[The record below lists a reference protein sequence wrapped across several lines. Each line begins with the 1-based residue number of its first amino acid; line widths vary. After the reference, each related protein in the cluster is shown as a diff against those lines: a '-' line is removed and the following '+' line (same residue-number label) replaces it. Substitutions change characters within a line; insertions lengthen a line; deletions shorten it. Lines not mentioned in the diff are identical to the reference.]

1 MKFTRLRQLI
11 VATFAIGG
19 LALGGHTAAH
29 ASTKAPDKVTIQLH
43 KVDNESTQM
52 VQNTGDE
59 LTLQSGMSVYDA
71 TKYGDVTYSIY
82 DVSSLLKDRGVENGQ
97 VTSDAFTTERDK
109 LIHDITGGKTDPAEV
124 LKAQQAFVD
133 ANKLDAVAT
142 QTLSDKSGFLTFAD
156 LNNRGFYLIMEMA
169 APTHHLTGLS
179 APMII
184 GLPLNERSEIHLYP
198 KNLIARDVDPE
209 IHKVGIDPNAPTSD
223 AHVALGQVEFTLE
236 REDGEGETRTLITD
250 DNGDIAFGGLEVGT
264 VYVLTESSNAKY
276 PWYYQSSDKTHK
288 ISLKFTVDKAG
299 NVDPQEMLPSEKDF
313 KISGTKIGILN
324 HLILGG
330 AKFQKV
336 DAANTAKGLAGAK
349 FKVQKVD
356 HAGKIFWAVFDGQT
370 FVKWVSDKD
379 KATALTSDND
389 GKFDFD
395 GVPYVYDRR
404 DGAVTYNLVETKA
417 PKGYALLKRATSFKI
432 NEQQVLKIK
441 NTKGVATGQDQGGSG
456 GIGDKIRRGFLPTTG
471 GMGIWFF
478 LLIGGLLMGG
488 AGYLY
493 YRQRKAN

>member
-11 VATFAIGG
+11 VATFAICG
-19 LALGGHTAAH
+19 LALGGQTAAH

-43 KVDNESTQM
+43 KVDNEATQM
-52 VQNTGDE
+52 MQNTGDE
-59 LTLQSGMSVYDA
+59 MTLQSGMSVYDA

-82 DVSSLLKDRGVENGQ
+82 DVSSLLKDRGVENGK
-97 VTSDAFTTERDK
+97 VTNEAFTTERDK
-109 LIHDITGGKTDPAEV
+109 LIHEITGGKTDPAEV
-124 LKAQQAFVD
+124 LKAQQAFVEEK
-133 ANKLDAVAT
+133 KLDAVAT
-142 QTLSDKSGFLTFAD
+142 KTLRDKSGFLTFAD

-184 GLPLNERSEIHLYP
+184 GLPLNEKSEIHLYP

-223 AHVALGQVEFTLE
+223 THIALGLVEFTLE
-236 REDGEGETRTLITD
+236 REDGAGETRTLVTD
-250 DNGDIAFGGLEVGT
+250 DKGNIEFGGLEVGT
-264 VYVLTESSNAKY
+264 VYVLTESSNAKH

-299 NVDPQEMLPSEKDF
+299 NVDPKEMLPSEKDF

-330 AKFQKV
+330 AQFQKV
-336 DAANTAKGLAGAK
+336 DATDTAKGLAGAE
-349 FKVQKVD
+349 FKVQKID

-370 FVKWVSDKD
+370 FVKWVSNKD
-379 KATALTSDND
+379 KATVLTSDKD
-389 GKFDFD
+389 GKFDFN
-395 GVPYVYDRR
+395 GVPYVYDKR

-417 PKGYALLKRATSFKI
+417 PRGYALLKRATSFKV
-432 NEQQVLKIK
+432 NEQQVKKIK
-441 NTKGVATGQDQGGSG
+441 NTKDVATGKNGSG

-478 LLIGGLLMGG
+478 LLLGGLLMGG

-493 YRQRKAN
+493 YRQRKAK